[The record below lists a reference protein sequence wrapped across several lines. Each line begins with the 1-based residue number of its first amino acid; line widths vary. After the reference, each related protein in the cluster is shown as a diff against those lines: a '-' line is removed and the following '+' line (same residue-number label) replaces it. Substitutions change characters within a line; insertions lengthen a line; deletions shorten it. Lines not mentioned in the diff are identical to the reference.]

1 MWDCFCC
8 VWLPPHAVRL
18 QQPATLNEE
27 QVDMV
32 RKQISALVPLV
43 DHHDSLSVKLMGL
56 RELKRLLKFKSRGVF
71 IAAGSGCMACTLQ
84 Q

>member
-1 MWDCFCC
+1 
-8 VWLPPHAVRL
+8 
-18 QQPATLNEE
+18 
-27 QVDMV
+27 MV

-71 IAAGSGCMACTLQ
+71 IAAGSACMACTLQ